1 MVVKN
6 KAPDMSGAN
15 DAAVSQAAIARE
27 QWNDYK
33 TLFAPVILDEMKRQG
48 DVGARMADL
57 AEEEQ
62 RFGID
67 RTRRFDDEY
76 WNNVA
81 PLSRQYIDEARAFNT
96 EGKREELAGIAG
108 ADWQQSYDG
117 ALQQQQRGLQR
128 MGVNPNS
135 GAFAG
140 MQNQMAMGNALG
152 MAQSKNMARRQAEA
166 IADDKMKSAIGIGTG
181 NAGFANNSS
190 QIAQGWGAQGM
201 NTMGMQGAL
210 AGLGGLNQSAQ
221 GAGSN
226 YAGAGNTF
234 TGIAKVQQQAQASNP
249 TNQLLGMGLSAG
261 LNWAMPGA
269 STMANKGA
277 FSWGG
282 KQNGLT

>member
-33 TLFAPVILDEMKRQG
+33 TLFAPVILEEMQRQG

-76 WNNVA
+76 WNYAA
-81 PLSRQYIDEARAFNT
+81 PISRQIADDARAFNT
-96 EGKREELAGIAG
+96 EAKREELAGIAG
-108 ADWQQSYDG
+108 ADWQQGFDG
-117 ALQQQQRGLQR
+117 AMQQQQRGLQR

-135 GAFAG
+135 GRFAAMG
-140 MQNQMAMGNALG
+140 NQMALGNAAGLAG
-152 MAQSKNMARRQAEA
+152 AQNMARRQAEA
-166 IADDKMKSAIGIGTG
+166 IAEDKMKTALAATTN
-181 NAGFANNSS
+181 NAGFATNTS
-190 QIAQGWGAQGM
+190 QVAQGWGAQGM

-221 GAGSN
+221 GVGSN

-234 TGIAKVQQQAQASNP
+234 TGIAGVQQQAQASNP
-249 TNQLLGMGLSAG
+249 MNQLMGIGLSAG